1 MGHTMLPKTLCVI
14 DDDREYTEFLVQYMQ
29 NQGVAVTRY
38 LDSNEALASEGVFDH
53 GFYVVDIK
61 LPGIDGLDVVRLLRR
76 RTDAGVIVVSG
87 KVGDTVFD
95 EVLNAGAD
103 MYLCKPV
110 RFEQILLAVKAVERR
125 VVVRATGA
133 EVWKLDT
140 KAMLLNTPKKATVR
154 LSDTDLT
161 LMRCFLEAEG
171 STVSQATIFER
182 LGKVQT
188 SDSDNWL
195 HATVYR
201 LRRRLEQ
208 ATNEAVPLQSKPR
221 VGYVFRAKLA
231 AV

>member
-1 MGHTMLPKTLCVI
+1 MLPKNLCVI

-29 NQGVAVTRY
+29 SQGVPVTRY

-53 GFYVVDIK
+53 GFYVIDLK

-76 RTDAGVIVVSG
+76 RSDAGIIVVSG

-103 MYLCKPV
+103 MFLAKPV

-125 VVVRATGA
+125 TAARTQAS
-133 EVWKLDT
+133 EVWRLNT
-140 KAMLLNTPKKATVR
+140 QAMLLNTPKKVAVR
-154 LSDTDLT
+154 LSETDLT
-161 LMRCFLEAEG
+161 LMRCFLEADG
-171 STVSQATIFER
+171 ATVTQATLFER
-182 LGKVQT
+182 LGKEQT
-188 SDSDNWL
+188 SESDNWL

-208 ATNEAVPLQSKPR
+208 STDEPVPLQSKPR

-231 AV
+231 AA